1 MGIWN
6 GFSWRRRQW
15 DWKKEKGTFANLGFL
30 EVKMSLIKRFRDH
43 I

>member
-1 MGIWN
+1 MGTWN

-30 EVKMSLIKRFRDH
+30 
-43 I
+43 